1 MDTTTDYPLMAFRL
15 TEDLRTAIAAAAEI
29 AQCSKS
35 AIVRD
40 ALVEYLVLRPIT
52 SSEQVAK

>member
-1 MDTTTDYPLMAFRL
+1 MAFRL
-15 TEDLRTAIAAAAEI
+15 TEDLRNAIAAAAEI

-40 ALVEYLVLRPIT
+40 ALVEYLVLRPVT
-52 SSEQVAK
+52 SSEQVVK

>member
-1 MDTTTDYPLMAFRL
+1 MDTTTEYPLMAFRL

-40 ALVEYLVLRPIT
+40 ALVEYLVLRPVT
-52 SSEQVAK
+52 SSELVAN